1 MSVEHVVCQTEYFNG
16 VTSHCSAFTLNHWHC
31 HFNAYVYT
39 KQLTLSFQCMLIFK
53 LCLSS
58 LPPFSHTWTSLS
70 LSSLSHTHTII
81 PTLPIKKKSIWTG
94 KTHTHMHPCTYT
106 PPPHTHT
113 HTYSLS
119 LSKHGVWSGS
129 DHKLTN
135 CFLFPEM
142 CRNSAHVLKKQIKFP
157 FPCVIPSYKNAVCRW
172 LIKIPSTS
180 F

>member
-1 MSVEHVVCQTEYFNG
+1 
-16 VTSHCSAFTLNHWHC
+16 
-31 HFNAYVYT
+31 
-39 KQLTLSFQCMLIFK
+39 MLIFK

-58 LPPFSHTWTSLS
+58 LPPFLTHGHLSLS
-70 LSSLSHTHTII
+70 LSSLSLSHTHNYTYTSHKKKNLYELEKHTHTCI
-81 PTLPIKKKSIWTG
+81 
-94 KTHTHMHPCTYT
+94 HART
-106 PPPHTHT
+106 PPHTHTHT

-157 FPCVIPSYKNAVCRW
+157 FPCVIPSYKNAVCR
-172 LIKIPSTS
+172 
-180 F
+180 